1 MPKLAI
7 PPSSPPSLS
16 SRVIRTRRH
25 LYPRPRSIR
34 CSRRASS
41 QVRPFA
47 SEVRHEKSPRNRIP
61 AYFGQPG
68 LTYKYSLTDDLN
80 RNQGDHKP
88 PDERIIKLGNTLRT
102 LSPLLPTILTNSLP
116 PNILSPS
123 VTLHLFPSTHP
134 HLPTVKGR
142 TLYRAALWAVPVAWS
157 SVPLVGNVK
166 LQILSERIVRAGTV
180 LGQGYGG
187 GAQQTAHDCGGG
199 CGEGGDERL
208 VVRWRTERTHGGG
221 SGERSRSRSAVP
233 DFKSSSPSSS
243 PSPSQSSGTPSTNET
258 ANSKASTGANKG
270 LSVLLGGDAPIFKLS
285 RDDEFTGLF
294 IFSFD
299 EEGRVLTQTIEH
311 AEDASGWER
320 TAKFVTLT
328 DWLFG
333 KARWS
338 LENEPQPGLVGCSV
352 HHHHHHHGQ
361 DHGRWRR
368 DGDGSSL

>member
-1 MPKLAI
+1 MPKLAVT
-7 PPSSPPSLS
+7 PNSPFSIS
-16 SRVIRTRRH
+16 SRVIRTRRPPH
-25 LYPRPRSIR
+25 PRSIR
-34 CSRRASS
+34 SSRCASS

-47 SEVRHEKSPRNRIP
+47 SEVRRERSPRNHIP
-61 AYFGQPG
+61 PLPSQPEF
-68 LTYKYSLTDDLN
+68 TYKYSLTDDLN

-88 PDERIIKLGNTLRT
+88 PDERILKLGKTLRT
-102 LSPLLPTILTNSLP
+102 LSPLLPTILINPLP
-116 PNILSPS
+116 PHILSPS

-180 LGQGYGG
+180 LGTGHGN

-208 VVRWRTERTHGGG
+208 VVRWRTERTH
-221 SGERSRSRSAVP
+221 SSTVP
-233 DFKSSSPSSS
+233 DFKSSSPSSQS
-243 PSPSQSSGTPSTNET
+243 TTPSNQPSPKEASNSSSSSSNGT
-258 ANSKASTGANKG
+258 NKG

-328 DWLFG
+328 DWLIG
-333 KARWS
+333 KARGS
-338 LENEPQPGLVGCSV
+338 LENEPQPGLVGCSGSGSGSDQR
-352 HHHHHHHGQ
+352 HHYHGQ
-361 DHGRWRR
+361 EHGQGRWRR
-368 DGDGSSL
+368 GGEGSSL

>member
-1 MPKLAI
+1 MPKLAV
-7 PPSSPPSLS
+7 PLSSSPSLS

-25 LYPRPRSIR
+25 LHPRPRSIR
-34 CSRRASS
+34 SSRCASS

-47 SEVRHEKSPRNRIP
+47 SEVRRDRSLQNRIP
-61 AYFGQPG
+61 VYPAQPG
-68 LTYKYSLTDDLN
+68 LTYKYSITDDLN
-80 RNQGDHKP
+80 LNQGDHKP

-102 LSPLLPTILTNSLP
+102 LSPLLPTILTNPLP

-180 LGQGYGG
+180 LGQGHGG

-208 VVRWRTERTHGGG
+208 VVRWRTERTHGA
-221 SGERSRSRSAVP
+221 SESKSRSAVP
-233 DFKSSSPSSS
+233 DFKSSSPSPSS
-243 PSPSQSSGTPSTNET
+243 SLSSSTPSTNET
-258 ANSKASTGANKG
+258 ANSKASTGTNKG

-328 DWLFG
+328 DWLIG
-333 KARWS
+333 KARGS
-338 LENEPQPGLVGCSV
+338 LEIEPQPGLVGCSPHY
-352 HHHHHHHGQ
+352 HHHHQGQ
-361 DHGRWRR
+361 GHRRWRR
-368 DGDGSSL
+368 DGDGPS